1 MSRPGTHGASG
12 AWGLGVVGAGAAAQ
26 VGLSGNLP
34 GSEGMGPSWGS
45 GAALAGSP
53 GWWCGSGYQLALLL
67 AWASRSAVPTPWQ
80 LEWVLPGSWN
90 LKSCGVAAPEC
101 AGQRHVA
108 SRPPTGAVLCSGG
121 ASPGICWP
129 TACGFLEPPLGP
141 GGGQCV
147 SLSPP
152 SLTSS
157 PEGHLLLL
165 LSTHLPPGS
174 QETPGLVPRPLPS
187 PRPLLGSPW
196 APCGPPVSGCPAQ
209 CTRLGPG
216 FWYGAGAG
224 RCWAS
229 RSRAPPGTAPSP
241 WPTRRA
247 PRRPELHWP
256 GTLRHG
262 WWSRPRGGVHAGP
275 QLSARGCIPAGGQV

>member
-53 GWWCGSGYQLALLL
+53 GWRCVSGYQLALLL

-80 LEWVLPGSWN
+80 LEWALPGSWN

-157 PEGHLLLL
+157 PEGT
-165 LSTHLPPGS
+165 SCCS
-174 QETPGLVPRPLPS
+174 
-187 PRPLLGSPW
+187 
-196 APCGPPVSGCPAQ
+196 CPHTCLQAH
-209 CTRLGPG
+209 
-216 FWYGAGAG
+216 
-224 RCWAS
+224 
-229 RSRAPPGTAPSP
+229 
-241 WPTRRA
+241 
-247 PRRPELHWP
+247 RRPPDSSP
-256 GTLRHG
+256 GP
-262 WWSRPRGGVHAGP
+262 SRPHVPSWG
-275 QLSARGCIPAGGQV
+275 ARGLPVAHL